1 MHRHKRY
8 KSMDDRTAYA
18 CLAVVIVIGLALAAF
33 MYSGPLIGMDDEI
46 IYNAMHMLNGTFNI
60 TSTPYAFGYL
70 QPALVAVSFASFG
83 VSAFT
88 AIIPTLIEYVS
99 LIIIAFL
106 AGKTL
111 FNNEVGLLS
120 GILII
125 TMPTVLGFATQALV
139 DMLMGVLVGLIVYA
153 LALAI
158 KHREH
163 RQRMSLSAG
172 LMCGL
177 MAFVKIGGVGI
188 AIPILIAILLL
199 DRKLIM
205 AFVIGLV
212 VSLLIYTATFYM
224 LSGWKASILS
234 ALEEYSQNQMT
245 MASPNKPSILLNSVT
260 MLDVLVGPP
269 AIWQV
274 LPLGLITLFI
284 AFSTYFAFKNGDK
297 RLLYP
302 ALMFW
307 FTFFYLFFGTESV
320 HSYAL
325 IVVVTRYFLLVS
337 IPMAVLAAYA
347 LFDMYETFQYAAGA
361 RFAFG
366 LLVLCIVLIL
376 VSNIPSYRFAYAYK
390 LYILGS
396 VKPNSI

>member
-1 MHRHKRY
+1 
-8 KSMDDRTAYA
+8 MDDRTAYA